1 MADTA
6 VATKANGIVTVTVD
20 TTGTARASFA
30 PTEGWIEQVMDSVT
44 TLFSTQKVAVG
55 NAALIQRI
63 VLPLAGNV
71 LATQSETGKFGVS
84 GFGRHFLIGA

>member
-1 MADTA
+1 MAETA
-6 VATKANGIVTVTVD
+6 VATKANGIV
-20 TTGTARASFA
+20 
-30 PTEGWIEQVMDSVT
+30 QVMVDASGSATATFTPTDSITGQIVDSLS

-71 LATQSETGKFGVS
+71 LATHSETGKFGVS
-84 GFGRHFLIGA
+84 GFGKNFLIGE

>member
-1 MADTA
+1 MAETA
-6 VATKANGIVTVTVD
+6 VATKANGIVQVIVD
-20 TTGTARASFA
+20 ASGSATATFTPTDSITGQ
-30 PTEGWIEQVMDSVT
+30 IVDSLS

-71 LATQSETGKFGVS
+71 LATHSETGKFGVS
-84 GFGRHFLIGA
+84 GFGKNFLIGE

>member
-1 MADTA
+1 MANTA
-6 VATKANGIVTVTVD
+6 VATKANGTVTVTVD
-20 TTGTARASFA
+20 SAGTASASFA
-30 PTEGWIEQVMDSVT
+30 PTEGLIAQVMDSVT

-84 GFGRHFLIGA
+84 GFGRNFLIGA

>member
-1 MADTA
+1 MAETA
-6 VATKANGIVTVTVD
+6 VATKANGIVQVTVD
-20 TTGTARASFA
+20 ASGSATTTFT
-30 PTEGWIEQVMDSVT
+30 PTDSIMGQVMDSLS

-71 LATQSETGKFGVS
+71 LATHSETGKFGVS
-84 GFGRHFLIGA
+84 GFGKKFLIGE